1 MVQLQRKVVR
11 TVTINE
17 RMREV
22 RKHEK
27 LNQTEFANRVGIS
40 MSSISQ
46 MERGVINP
54 TNQTIEFVCREFNVN
69 RSWLETGEGE
79 MKKPPLNEVAA
90 ILADVLDK
98 GESDPLYSI
107 ILAILETYQKL
118 GEKDREFFT
127 KYIDATKEAL
137 K

>member
-1 MVQLQRKVVR
+1 M
-11 TVTINE
+11 TINE

-79 MKKPPLNEVAA
+79 MKKPPLDEVAA

-98 GESDPLYSI
+98 GFDDPLYN
-107 ILAILETYQKL
+107 ILLGIMKVYQALSEHDRTFLQTYLDETKKAQH
-118 GEKDREFFT
+118 
-127 KYIDATKEAL
+127 
-137 K
+137 

>member
-1 MVQLQRKVVR
+1 MEIGDRIRLVR
-11 TVTINE
+11 EEAGDNIATCAKRIGVTRPAVSLIESGRN
-17 RMREV
+17 
-22 RKHEK
+22 
-27 LNQTEFANRVGIS
+27 NAS
-40 MSSISQ
+40 
-46 MERGVINP
+46 
-54 TNQTIEFVCREFNVN
+54 NQTIEMFCREYGIN
-69 RSWLETGEGE
+69 REWLETGEGE

-98 GESDPLYSI
+98 GESNPLNSI